1 MSQYPDQMKSFWD
14 RPIAI
19 AIFSALITIFI
30 AILFTYWLVPKI
42 TADWNDRSKEKEIAL
57 IEAKENFEISHEA
70 TLEIARLLYAR
81 RERAA
86 MLEYAVKTGD
96 IESAKD
102 RKKLYDEAYFLTNSN
117 LQSNLMIIRR
127 AVGGQSR
134 SFFEAGYEEYLVPR
148 FKDLDRCVT
157 KRYHVLVGVIKEH
170 QLDCSPE
177 KVSDKLAKSL
187 LCNSVYTEQ
196 LITYVKFRRQLEKK
210 SEGEPIHD
218 ELIQKKI
225 KLACDVKSS

>member
-1 MSQYPDQMKSFWD
+1 MSQNSDHIKSFWD

-19 AIFSALITIFI
+19 AIFTASITILI
-30 AILFTYWLVPKI
+30 AILFTYLLVPKI
-42 TADWNDRSKEKEIAL
+42 TADWNDKSKEKEIAL

-86 MLEYAVKTGD
+86 MLEYALKTKD
-96 IESAKD
+96 AETVKD

-127 AVGGQSR
+127 AVGGLSK
-134 SFFEAGYEEYLVPR
+134 SFFEVGYEEYLVPR
-148 FKDLDRCVT
+148 FKDLDRCIT
-157 KRYHVLVGVIKEH
+157 NRYHVFVGVTKDERS
-170 QLDCSPE
+170 DCSPE
-177 KVSDKLAKSL
+177 KVSEKLAKSL
-187 LCNSVYTEQ
+187 LCISVYTEQ
-196 LITYVKFRRQLEKK
+196 LITYVKFRRKLEKK

-225 KLACDVKSS
+225 KTACEVTPS